1 MPATPAW
8 PPKSAPRLFVA
19 DELRSGGVVRIEG
32 NPAHYLARVMRAAPG
47 DIVILCDDITG
58 EWAAR
63 VSDVGKR
70 DVVLDVVEQLRPR
83 ESVPD
88 LWLCP
93 ALLKKDRFDLV
104 LEKATELGAARIQPL
119 FTRRCVADK
128 LNLDRARAITTE
140 AAEQCARTALPQ
152 LAEPLKLDALLA
164 AWPEDRVLFF
174 ADENGGE
181 PAAAAFASLGDSPR
195 RRGPQAEEREPEG
208 GPRLRGGSQGP
219 KAAILTGPE
228 GGFDDAERAAI
239 RAHPAARPISLGPRI
254 LRGETAAIAA
264 LSVWMAMAGDW

>member
-19 DELRSGGVVRIEG
+19 DELRAGAAVRIEG
-32 NPAHYLARVMRAAPG
+32 NPAHYLTRVMRAAPG

-63 VSDVGKR
+63 VSDAGKR
-70 DVVLDVVEQLRPR
+70 EVMLEVAEQLRMR
-83 ESVPD
+83 EAVPD

-119 FTRRCVADK
+119 VTRRCVADK

-140 AAEQCARTALPQ
+140 AAEQCARTALPGV
-152 LAEPLKLDALLA
+152 AEPMKLGALLA
-164 AWPEDRVLFF
+164 DWPEHRALFF

-181 PAAAAFASLGDSPR
+181 PAAAAFAAHS
-195 RRGPQAEEREPEG
+195 GP
-208 GPRLRGGSQGP
+208 
-219 KAAILTGPE
+219 AAILTGPE

-239 RAHPAARPISLGPRI
+239 RAHPQSRPISLGPRI

-264 LSVWMAMAGDW
+264 VSVWMASAADW